1 MHADYAI
8 YGVHAVFW
16 GAFSLTR
23 ALVSRRGGAAAPPAP
38 SPAAAPTVDRPQTA
52 PYSRALLGLHMVGF
66 AVMYFG
72 LGQAVLGQQ
81 VPERFPLQRVAGA
94 LTIFAGSAFMC
105 WALLFFRS
113 WRFRA
118 KLEAGHELATGGPFG
133 IVRHPIYLGLNL
145 LAVGTALWV
154 PSRLELLA
162 AVLLLLGSD
171 LRARSE
177 ERLLQEGFG
186 DRYRV
191 YMGRTRRFVPGLY

>member
-1 MHADYAI
+1 MPADYAI
-8 YGVHAVFW
+8 YAVHAAFW
-16 GAFSLTR
+16 GAFGLTR
-23 ALVSRRGGAAAPPAP
+23 VLVSRSGGAAVPGPVAPRVD
-38 SPAAAPTVDRPQTA
+38 SPRTA

-81 VPERFPLQRVAGA
+81 VPERWPLQRLAGA
-94 LTIFAGSAFMC
+94 LVILAGAAFMC

-145 LAVGTALWV
+145 LAVGTLLWV
-154 PSRLELLA
+154 PTGIELA
-162 AVLLLLGSD
+162 AALLLILGSD

-177 ERLLQEGFG
+177 ERLLLEGFG
-186 DRYRV
+186 DRYRA
-191 YMGRTRRFVPGLY
+191 YMGRTRRFVPGVY